1 MKQAVMTRPGVIE
14 YRDIPRP
21 QAGSGE
27 VLVQV
32 RRIGVCGSD
41 IHVFHGLH
49 PYTPYPVVQGHEVSG
64 VVAEL
69 GEGVSG
75 LALGD
80 TVTFTPQVTCGTCY
94 PCTHGMEHICESLKV
109 MGFQTGGAA
118 QEFFPVPVEKIIKL
132 PASISLDQAALT
144 EPVAVGVHAIRRVG
158 GVEGQNVLV
167 LGAGT
172 IGNLLAQS
180 ARALGARKVMITD
193 LSPYKLERA
202 SACGFECV
210 VNPHEANLEQALLDC
225 FGPDRADVIFEC
237 VGAEETITQAVSLA
251 RKGTTIVVVGVFGKK
266 PPIDIGLV
274 QDRELTLRGTLMYQK
289 VDFEQAVELM
299 AAGKLHLDELI
310 SAHFPFEQYLAAYE
324 EIEAAGGKTMK
335 VMVDLG

>member
-14 YRDIPRP
+14 FRDIPRP
-21 QAGSGE
+21 QAGPGE

-75 LALGD
+75 LEVGD

-118 QEFFPVPVEKIIKL
+118 QEFFPVLAEKIIKL
-132 PASISLDQAALT
+132 SASISLDQAALT

-180 ARALGARKVMITD
+180 ARAMGARKMMITD

-202 SACGFECV
+202 RACGFECV
-210 VNPHEANLEQALLDC
+210 IDPRESDLEQTLLDC

-237 VGAEETITQAVSLA
+237 VGAEETISQAVSLA

-289 VDFEQAVELM
+289 VDFEQAVAMM

-310 SAHFPFEQYLAAYE
+310 SAHFPFERYLAAYE